1 MVQDSV
7 YLFPE
12 AYDRVVAL
20 ENRNQSVFTFL
31 PLLDPNLQDKV
42 MLEINSG
49 PEQIVALKPDL
60 VILKNFMAEKLGN
73 PLEELGIPVLYLNLE
88 NPDVFYKD
96 INVLGQVFGNS
107 DRAGEIIKFY
117 QSRMSRVEE
126 LVSRLDTEHKPE
138 VLILEYSDQGGKI
151 AFHVPPVS
159 WLQTGMVEAVGGVP
173 IWTEVGEGGGW
184 TIVTIDQIAT
194 WNPDKVFI
202 IDYGGNAGDVVD
214 MLINDPLWK
223 ELQSVQNEQIFA
235 FAFDFYSW
243 DQPDTRWILGIQW
256 LITKVQPHL
265 DSEIKILSEVESFYS
280 QLYGLDNESIE
291 KEVIPLLTGDIP

>member
-194 WNPDKVFI
+194 WN
-202 IDYGGNAGDVVD
+202 
-214 MLINDPLWK
+214 
-223 ELQSVQNEQIFA
+223 SVQNEQIFA